1 MYTPDNMFERL
12 RHQEMKKVK
21 THRYA
26 LPNGAALYDSV
37 DGTQICVLEGGS
49 WIGVVAEVDGWYQA
63 NTALH
68 DGWVKVAD
76 TVIAKPFTLS
86 AIVSAKVSGLIQ
98 NYILL

>member
-1 MYTPDNMFERL
+1 MFETP
-12 RHQEMKKVK
+12 RHREMKKVK

-26 LPNGAALYDSV
+26 LPKGTTLYDSV
-37 DGTQICVLEGGS
+37 DGAKVCVLEGGS
-49 WIGVVAEVDGWYQA
+49 WIGVVSKMDGWYHV

-68 DGWVKVAD
+68 DGWVKAGE
-76 TVIAKPFTLS
+76 TVSAKPFTLS

>member
-1 MYTPDNMFERL
+1 MLETG

-21 THRYA
+21 KHRYA
-26 LPNGAALYDSV
+26 LAKGTTLYDSI
-37 DGTQICVLEGGS
+37 DGAKICVLERGS
-49 WIGVVAEVDGWYQA
+49 WIGVVSETNGWYHV

-68 DGWVKVAD
+68 DGWVRGSD
-76 TVIAKPFTLS
+76 TVNAKPFTLS